1 LKEPLIGNETAS
13 RDGGKVAHLFAN
25 VQADNVPCMGIDRD
39 DCGGRGRL
47 AGGLTHK
54 RLSVK

>member
-1 LKEPLIGNETAS
+1 MENEWKMK
-13 RDGGKVAHLFAN
+13 RRREMEVRVVHLFAN
-25 VQADNVPCMGIDRD
+25 AQADNVPCMGIDRD
-39 DCGGRGRL
+39 DCGERGRL

>member
-1 LKEPLIGNETAS
+1 MDLAG
-13 RDGGKVAHLFAN
+13 
-25 VQADNVPCMGIDRD
+25 PCVGIDRD

-47 AGGLTHK
+47 AGGLTYK

>member
-1 LKEPLIGNETAS
+1 MKRRREMEV
-13 RDGGKVAHLFAN
+13 RVVHLFAN
-25 VQADNVPCMGIDRD
+25 AQADNVPCMGIDRD
-39 DCGGRGRL
+39 DCGERGRL